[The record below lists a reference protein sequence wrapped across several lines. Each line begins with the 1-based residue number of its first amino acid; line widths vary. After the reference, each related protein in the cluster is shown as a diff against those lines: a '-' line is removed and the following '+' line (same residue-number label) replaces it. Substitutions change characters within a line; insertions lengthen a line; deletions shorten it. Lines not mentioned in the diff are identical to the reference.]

1 LVQFTNEVR
10 VMSSR
15 YQMTIEDDDV
25 VPNKSAVVAPVVA
38 KKEKKQNSKKKGKA
52 TLKAVAAAS
61 AAPKLAAAAAAAA
74 DAKAVGFDSNAGADV
89 TMDGN
94 FELDDD
100 FDADLV
106 GVPGWEGAGRDWR
119 VDAAVGA
126 STANRTN
133 EIIAR
138 LAHQSDDEVESAGS
152 DDSDDSDDGSDGEDG
167 EDGDGDASKK
177 TTKKKKKAKAAKST
191 SKMKGRDVDDSD
203 SDAVDED
210 EAAAAEARK
219 AEFFTDANAAGAKEI
234 KSFQQME
241 LSRPILRA
249 VTALGFSAPSLVQQR
264 AIPIALLGRDLCAC
278 ATTGSG
284 KTAAFML
291 PCMERLLFRSKKVAA
306 TRVLVLSPTRE
317 LAVQVCDMARNLAQ
331 FTDIT
336 FGLSVGGMNLRVQEA
351 QLRERPD
358 VVVATPGRLVDHIN
372 NSHGFDLTTIEIL
385 ILDEADRLLEVGF
398 KDELE
403 LIISACPRE
412 RQTMLFSATM
422 TDEVDDLTSMSL
434 HEPVRLFVNKNSA
447 TTSNLTQEFIRIR
460 GARERHREAI
470 VLSMCCRTYKK
481 KCLIFAQAKVTA
493 HRVRILLGLAGL
505 RVGELHGALT
515 QAQRLNSLEAFT
527 KGEIDFLV
535 CTDLAGRGLDI
546 PGTAT
551 VINMCMPNTLKQYIH
566 RVGRTA
572 RAGLAGRAVTLVGE
586 RERKLLREIVKGE
599 GNFKNRVVPQDTI
612 DRYNTK
618 IQKMEPTIK
627 TVLEEEKVESEL
639 DYTEMELRKA
649 QNMVKHRDEIVS
661 RAPRTWIMSADDKK
675 EAKVASRD
683 VHEGNTKGLPSKR
696 KGGPGV
702 QVQADRKK
710 AKTHQFVEDP
720 AGAAIVRAVKRGK
733 KAKRMTVFDTERTDK
748 QRSDYKAANPG
759 KKKKKK
765 KPTSVGFGAEAGRG
779 HGDQAPNRGINSGAH
794 KGGNKVKVQPKD
806 KSKIP
811 SKGVKKFKSLQKHKR
826 RK

>member
-1 LVQFTNEVR
+1 
-10 VMSSR
+10 
-15 YQMTIEDDDV
+15 
-25 VPNKSAVVAPVVA
+25 
-38 KKEKKQNSKKKGKA
+38 
-52 TLKAVAAAS
+52 
-61 AAPKLAAAAAAAA
+61 
-74 DAKAVGFDSNAGADV
+74 
-89 TMDGN
+89 MDGD
-94 FELDDD
+94 FVLDDD
-100 FDADLV
+100 FDADLS
-106 GVPGWEGAGRDWR
+106 GVPGWEGVGRDWR
-119 VDAAVGA
+119 VDGAVGA
-126 STANRTN
+126 STASRTS

-138 LAHQSDDEVESAGS
+138 LAH
-152 DDSDDSDDGSDGEDG
+152 DSDSDSDDGSSSDSNGDDD
-167 EDGDGDASKK
+167 EDGDG
-177 TTKKKKKAKAAKST
+177 KKKKKSKKAGKST
-191 SKMKGRDVDDSD
+191 SSKMKGGRGGRDVDESD
-203 SDAVDED
+203 SDGIDED
-210 EAAAAEARK
+210 EAAEAAARK
-219 AEFFTDANAAGAKEI
+219 AEFFTDANESGAKEI

-291 PCMERLLFRSKKVAA
+291 PVMERLLFRSKKLAA

-372 NSHGFDLTTIEIL
+372 NSHGFDLSTIEIL

-398 KDELE
+398 KDELD
-403 LIISACPRE
+403 LIIAACPRE

-422 TDEVDDLTSMSL
+422 TDDVEDLTSMSL
-434 HEPVRLFVNKNSA
+434 HEPVRLFVNKNSQV
-447 TTSNLTQEFIRIR
+447 TTNLTQEFIRIR
-460 GARERHREAI
+460 GAREGHREAI
-470 VLSMCCRTYKK
+470 LLSLCCRTYKK

-515 QAQRLNSLEAFT
+515 QAQRLNSLAQFT
-527 KGEIDFLV
+527 KGEVDFLV

-546 PGTAT
+546 PGTLA

-572 RAGLAGRAVTLVGE
+572 RAGLNGRSVTLVGE

-599 GNFKNRVVPQDTI
+599 GNFQNRVVPQDTI

-618 IQKMEPTIK
+618 IAKMEPTIK
-627 TVLEEEKVESEL
+627 TVLEEEKVEASL
-639 DYTEMELRKA
+639 DYSEMELRKA
-649 QNMVKHRDEIVS
+649 ENMIKHRSEIIS

-675 EAKVASRD
+675 DAKVASRQ
-683 VHEGNTKGLPSKR
+683 VHEGLEKGLPSKR
-696 KGGPGV
+696 KGGRDE
-702 QVQADRKK
+702 QEQADRPKK
-710 AKTHQFVEDP
+710 RPLPFSVTDP
-720 AGAAIVRAVKRGK
+720 AAAAIVRAVKRGR
-733 KAKRMTVFDTERTDK
+733 KAKRMTVFPEERTSK
-748 QRSDYKAANPG
+748 QQKDFKAANPA

-765 KPTSVGFGAEAGRG
+765 ASVGFGEEAGR
-779 HGDQAPNRGINSGAH
+779 HGENAKNRGINSGAH

-811 SKGVKKFKSLQKHKR
+811 KAANKKFKSKKQYKR
-826 RK
+826 R

>member
-1 LVQFTNEVR
+1 MLQRVQQ
-10 VMSSR
+10 S
-15 YQMTIEDDDV
+15 
-25 VPNKSAVVAPVVA
+25 
-38 KKEKKQNSKKKGKA
+38 SKKKGKA
-52 TLKAVAAAS
+52 ALKAAAA
-61 AAPKLAAAAAAAA
+61 AAPKRAAAAAAAAAA
-74 DAKAVGFDSNAGADV
+74 DSKAVGFDSNAGADV
-89 TMDGN
+89 AMDGD
-94 FELDDD
+94 FVLDDD
-100 FDADLV
+100 FDADL
-106 GVPGWEGAGRDWR
+106 GAVPGWEGVGRDWR
-119 VDAAVGA
+119 VDNAVGA
-126 STANRTN
+126 STANRTS

-138 LAHQSDDEVESAGS
+138 LAHESDDELESASSASES
-152 DDSDDSDDGSDGEDG
+152 DDDDNGGG
-167 EDGDGDASKK
+167 TKVL
-177 TTKKKKKAKAAKST
+177 KKKKSKGKST
-191 SKMKGRDVDDSD
+191 SKLTGRDVDDSD
-203 SDAVDED
+203 SDAIDED

-291 PCMERLLFRSKKVAA
+291 PVMERLLFRSKKVAA

-372 NSHGFDLTTIEIL
+372 NSHGFDLSTIEIL

-403 LIISACPRE
+403 MIISACPRE

-422 TDEVDDLTSMSL
+422 TDEVDDLTTMSL

-447 TTSNLTQEFIRIR
+447 TTSNLTQEFVRIR

-470 VLSMCCRTYKK
+470 VLSMCCRTYKE

-505 RVGELHGALT
+505 KVGELHGALT
-515 QAQRLNSLEAFT
+515 QAQRLNSLEQFT

-572 RAGLAGRAVTLVGE
+572 RAGLAGRSVTLVGE
-586 RERKLLREIVKGE
+586 RERRLLREIVKGE
-599 GNFKNRVVPQDTI
+599 GTFKNRVVPQDTI

-639 DYTEMELRKA
+639 EYTEMELRKA
-649 QNMVKHRDEIVS
+649 QNMVKHRDEIVA

-696 KGGPGV
+696 KGAV
-702 QVQADRKK
+702 QVKENMKGKR
-710 AKTHQFVEDP
+710 THAFVEDP
-720 AGAAIVRAVKRGK
+720 AAAAIVRAVKRGK
-733 KAKRMTVFDTERTDK
+733 KLKRMSVFDVDKSDKERK
-748 QRSDYKAANPG
+748 DYKLANPG
-759 KKKKKK
+759 KKPKKKK
-765 KPTSVGFGAEAGRG
+765 KAASVGFGVEAGRG

-806 KSKIP
+806 KSQIP
-811 SKGVKKFKSLQKHKR
+811 KQGVKKFKSKQKYKR